1 MDTMLLLMECRE
13 MDRHRHEGWDVTDG
27 RTGPLCTVT
36 GFIIG
41 ARFYFI
47 LMNNSEISD
56 WKIHNCEAF
65 VSFQFTTFGI

>member
-1 MDTMLLLMECRE
+1 MLLLMECRE

-56 WKIHNCEAF
+56 LVRWSVLVRVQIGF
-65 VSFQFTTFGI
+65 DL